1 MVTHSLELVNSI
13 NKRLVDTNF
22 DVYSDTPLGKDPDSY
37 SATLRNYHQTLWSK
51 PLPDKQDFILDI
63 DFPKL
68 LHHKSNLGEFF
79 LSSDSIGHTYMHVKK
94 MSYVVNQISSND
106 LKIFFNKCSTIGA
119 YIIFPSKQINRKM
132 TINASRGVNSKI
144 QDRFDLTLECIRR
157 FYSREDCPLSET
169 LERYISFFNLF
180 RDFRGYVNFFLLQD
194 LVNEDYKSINF
205 WSLFDNFL
213 SSPLPKNVSQ
223 YNSYKKKVIDF
234 IDKRNKRIEKY
245 EKRKE

>member
-79 LSSDSIGHTYMHVKK
+79 YQV
-94 MSYVVNQISSND
+94 
-106 LKIFFNKCSTIGA
+106 
-119 YIIFPSKQINRKM
+119 
-132 TINASRGVNSKI
+132 I
-144 QDRFDLTLECIRR
+144 Q
-157 FYSREDCPLSET
+157 
-169 LERYISFFNLF
+169 
-180 RDFRGYVNFFLLQD
+180 
-194 LVNEDYKSINF
+194 LVI
-205 WSLFDNFL
+205 L
-213 SSPLPKNVSQ
+213 
-223 YNSYKKKVIDF
+223 ICM
-234 IDKRNKRIEKY
+234 
-245 EKRKE
+245 